1 MHNATPNAAAPTHTT
16 QDQVIE
22 QFQTLVRDTEALLAQ
37 SANLVGEQAEELR
50 LQIRES
56 LERARVSLHSA
67 EENVRER
74 GQAAL
79 EATETYV
86 QTHPWQA
93 VGIAAGVGVLL
104 GMLIRR

>member
-1 MHNATPNAAAPTHTT
+1 MQNSTSKTTAPTHTT

-22 QFQTLVRDTEALLAQ
+22 QFQILVRDTETLLAQ

-50 LQIRES
+50 LQMREN
-56 LERARVSLHSA
+56 LERARQSLHAA
-67 EENVRER
+67 EESVRER
-74 GQAAL
+74 GQAAM